1 MTSSLVV
8 GPLRAFRCWRVE
20 WQDGRPVLG
29 SLFHSTVWPADG
41 PLRAKCEQRPGSLGL
56 WIRRC
61 FSRKLESHA
70 APAWGCECGIYAMSH
85 LEDDEDL
92 KMSPHICQRGP
103 LDRVMRVA
111 GVAQL
116 WGRVVQHDRGYRAEY
131 AQPLRLLTVPSLLRV
146 RDTEGLL
153 EAVARRYR
161 ISLVTRAEDLS
172 RAA

>member
-29 SLFHSTVWPADG
+29 SLFHTTVWPADG
-41 PLRAKCEQRPGSLGL
+41 PLRAKCEQRPGSLIS
-56 WIRRC
+56 WFRRR
-61 FSRKLESHA
+61 FSRSIETHP
-70 APAWGCECGIYAMSH
+70 APAWGCECGIYAMTR

-92 KMSPHICQRGP
+92 KISPHICQRGP

-131 AQPLRLLTVPSLLRV
+131 ARPLRLLTVPSLMRV
-146 RDTEGLL
+146 RDTDGLL
-153 EAVARRYR
+153 EAVARRYG
-161 ISLVTRAEDLS
+161 IPLVTRAEDLS

>member
-1 MTSSLVV
+1 MTPSFVV

-29 SLFHSTVWPADG
+29 SLFHATVWPADG
-41 PLRAKCEQRPGSLGL
+41 PLRASCEQRPGSLVA
-56 WIRRC
+56 WVRRR
-61 FSRKLESHA
+61 FSPKTDRHA
-70 APAWGCECGIYAMSH
+70 APAWGCECGIYAISRV
-85 LEDDEDL
+85 EDEDDL

-103 LDRVMRVA
+103 LDRVLRVA

-131 AQPLRLLTVPSLLRV
+131 ARPLRLLTIPSLVRV
-146 RDTEGLL
+146 RDTEELL
-153 EAVARRYR
+153 EAVADRYR
-161 ISLVTRAEDLS
+161 ISLVTRVEDLA

>member
-1 MTSSLVV
+1 MTSALVV
-8 GPLRAFRCWRVE
+8 GPLRAYRCWRVE
-20 WQDGRPVLG
+20 WQNGRPVLG
-29 SLFHSTVWPADG
+29 SLFHATVWPADG
-41 PLRAKCEQRPGSLGL
+41 PLRATCERRPGSLAA
-56 WIRRC
+56 WIRRR
-61 FSRKLESHA
+61 FSRKVDGHA

-92 KMSPHICQRGP
+92 RISPHICQRGP

-131 AQPLRLLTVPSLLRV
+131 ARPLRLLTIPSLLRV
-146 RDTEGLL
+146 RDTEGLI

-161 ISLVTRAEDLS
+161 IPLVTSAEELN